1 MGDIINAGNTKTI
14 QVRGM
19 IVDVRNGE
27 ATKMRQHTI
36 TVRMTKQTVG
46 ETISFEDPLRG
57 IIIAV
62 PAEPIIAYYKEEEA
76 HGV

>member
-1 MGDIINAGNTKTI
+1 MENIIDNGKTETI
-14 QVRGM
+14 QVKGM

-27 ATKMRQHTI
+27 PPKMRQHTI
-36 TVRMTKQTVG
+36 TVRMTKQDVG

-62 PAEPIIAYYKEEEA
+62 PAEQIIKYYKE
-76 HGV
+76 G

>member
-14 QVRGM
+14 QVKGM
-19 IVDVRNGE
+19 VVDMLNG
-27 ATKMRQHTI
+27 APTKMRQKTI
-36 TVRMTKQTVG
+36 TIRMTKQEVD

-62 PAEPIIAYYKEEEA
+62 PAEQIIEWYK
-76 HGV
+76 GGMST

>member
-1 MGDIINAGNTKTI
+1 MRDIIDTKKTEEI
-14 QVRGM
+14 KVKGM
-19 IVDVRNGE
+19 VVDIRNG
-27 ATKMRQHTI
+27 APTKMRQKTI

-62 PAEPIIAYYKEEEA
+62 PAEPIIAYYKEE
-76 HGV
+76 